1 MRWSLKQL
9 REDVKQV
16 FGSDQERLLAPCLQ
30 SVDERRAF
38 ARYHHAET
46 RRLLETVTTDR
57 TQFEMVAWMLDSES
71 PETTGFQS
79 VRFHASA
86 HVHACVQSMHA
97 LADILGHAVYYGL
110 GMNLDPNIKLD
121 ARSVNMRTVRD
132 RLPAGAIR
140 DHLTQLV
147 DDAGFKYLAALVNH
161 SKHRSLI
168 AIPFSVDLS
177 GEDAQPHGLKFG
189 RFEFDGVNYPEQWVT
204 PALRQEYD
212 RQDPHILG
220 AGIALNAAV
229 AALR

>member
-9 REDVKQV
+9 REDVQQV
-16 FGSDQERLLAPCLQ
+16 FGTDQERLLAPCLR
-30 SVDERRAF
+30 SIDERRAF

-46 RRLLETVTTDR
+46 KRLLEAVTVDR
-57 TQFEMVAWMLDSES
+57 TPIQMVAWMLDSES

-97 LADILGHAVYYGL
+97 LADILAHAVYYGL
-110 GMNLDPNIKLD
+110 GMNLNPNLKLD
-121 ARSVNMRTVRD
+121 ARTLNIKSVRD
-132 RLPAGAIR
+132 RLPSGAIR
-140 DHLTQLV
+140 DQLTQLV

-168 AIPFSVDLS
+168 AVPFSVDLS
-177 GEDAQPHGLKFG
+177 GEDAQQHGLKFG
-189 RFEFDGVNYPEQWVT
+189 GFEYNGVKYPEQWVA

-212 RQDPHILG
+212 RQEPHILG
-220 AGIALNAAV
+220 AGVALNAAV